1 MKLWRGKSLFW
12 TIAAIFLL
20 TAIVG
25 TWLQALVASTVLQ
38 PLQAREARARA
49 ELAAS
54 AIATA
59 IASAPSPPRGAE
71 LDSLLERHRSTVWPA
86 WILYRAKDGTV
97 VTAPPGRSLG
107 RAAPGAGGPDSAGG
121 AVGRPGPPG
130 TGGRESR
137 GRFEILARRSAVRGP
152 HVIGEVQ
159 VVRRTWSR
167 GAMGI
172 LEPRTSLLLFP
183 VAILASA
190 FAGLVLVRLLVRR
203 LRAMELLAARV
214 AEGDLTVRIADR
226 SGDEIGRL
234 AEQLDRMTERLAAAR
249 RQLTETELQRRQLFA
264 DITHELA
271 TPLTSIRGYA
281 ETLLDP
287 GVPVSPEERTHYVRG
302 LLEES
307 RRMDLL
313 IRDLFELALLEAGAA
328 HLTKES
334 LDWAALCRNTIE
346 RFTPRFRKAGL
357 RLSWHQSAGEAWI
370 DADGRRMEQFLEN
383 LLVNALRYVPQGG
396 TTEVRLEASAG
407 PHAPHR
413 LTVSDDGPGI
423 PKEELPLVFGR
434 FYRGAGSSARADS
447 GTGLD
452 RQPVAETAGRDHGG
466 SGLGLAIVREIVE
479 RHGGTIRAESSPLGG
494 LAITIELPPL
504 TR

>member
-1 MKLWRGKSLFW
+1 MTRGRSLFW
-12 TIAAIFLL
+12 TVASVFIL
-20 TAIVG
+20 TAAVG
-25 TWLQALVASTVLQ
+25 TLLQALVASAVLR
-38 PLQAREARARA
+38 PLEAREFRARA

-59 IASAPSPPRGAE
+59 IASEPVAPTGAA
-71 LDSLLERHRSTVWPA
+71 LDSLLARHRVPVRPA
-86 WILYRAKDGTV
+86 WIVFRASDGTV
-97 VTAPPGRSLG
+97 VTAPPGRLQGTGARGPDRGRLEILG
-107 RAAPGAGGPDSAGG
+107 RRTVS
-121 AVGRPGPPG
+121 
-130 TGGRESR
+130 S
-137 GRFEILARRSAVRGP
+137 GP

-159 VVRRTWSR
+159 VVRRMRSS
-167 GAMGI
+167 GAMGN

-183 VAILASA
+183 IAIVASA

-214 AEGDLTVRIADR
+214 AEGDLTVRIADK

-249 RQLTETELQRRQLFA
+249 AELDENELQRRKLFA

-302 LLEES
+302 LLDES

-313 IRDLFELALLEAGAA
+313 IRDLFELARLEAGATK
-328 HLTKES
+328 LTLES
-334 LDWAALCRNTIE
+334 LDWSALARNTIE
-346 RFTPRFRKAGL
+346 RFQPRFRKAGL
-357 RLSWHQSAGEAWI
+357 HLTWRGPAEEAWI
-370 DADGRRMEQFLEN
+370 EADGRRMEQVLEN
-383 LLVNALRYVPQGG
+383 LLMNALRYVPEGG
-396 TTEVRLEASAG
+396 SVDVSLTALPGARY
-407 PHAPHR
+407 R

-423 PKEELPLVFGR
+423 PTDQLPLVFGR
-434 FYRGAGSSARADS
+434 FYRGATPS
-447 GTGLD
+447 
-452 RQPVAETAGRDHGG
+452 PEG

-479 RHGGTIRAESSPLGG
+479 RHGGSSRAEANTPRG
-494 LAITIELPPL
+494 LAITIELPAG
-504 TR
+504 RAR